1 VDRKELGVRLDT
13 TEGCVTLG
21 RFAVCRCGASVGS
34 KSMAV
39 TSRHTKEIEFARPV
53 TSSALCSK
61 PPPPPPPPSPVSY
74 NTALTSCASQIL
86 GFVQRESA
94 RRSYVVMSDSPVYY
108 KDLLCDSV
116 DEASNKNAE
125 AVTPDALSASSVTLP
140 IEILDNIVQFALARY
155 RPGRRETARV
165 RRMATVSRS
174 FARISQRALFRHIT
188 LGGMCT
194 TEKVISHQA
203 ARLRLLAA
211 RPDLAPY
218 VFEVNVW
225 NYVLPEA
232 ETLALLAA
240 LPKVDTLYIS
250 EGYSGLTRG
259 KMAALIDVFPRLRT
273 LVLRDH
279 RFREDAVAPMT
290 TTLVELD
297 ITGGRM
303 KTDYLECLSVSPMG
317 RSLRSA
323 RIRYLD
329 LGASGFAQGCK
340 HIFRFENITVLDL
353 TIEGQHQ
360 AVPRTVGTPDR

>member
-1 VDRKELGVRLDT
+1 
-13 TEGCVTLG
+13 
-21 RFAVCRCGASVGS
+21 
-34 KSMAV
+34 
-39 TSRHTKEIEFARPV
+39 
-53 TSSALCSK
+53 
-61 PPPPPPPPSPVSY
+61 
-74 NTALTSCASQIL
+74 
-86 GFVQRESA
+86 
-94 RRSYVVMSDSPVYY
+94 MSDSPVSY
-108 KDLLCDSV
+108 KDLLCHGV
-116 DEASNKNAE
+116 DVASTKNTE
-125 AVTPDALSASSVTLP
+125 TVTPDALSISSVALP
-140 IEILDNIVQFALARY
+140 LEILDNIVQFALHKY
-155 RPGRRETARV
+155 RPGRETARV

-188 LGGMCT
+188 LGGMFT
-194 TEKVISHQA
+194 TEDVISHQA
-203 ARLRLLAA
+203 ARLRFLAA
-211 RPDLAPY
+211 RPDLATY
-218 VFEVNVW
+218 VLEVNVGK
-225 NYVLPEA
+225 YVLPEA

-303 KTDYLECLSVSPMG
+303 KTNYLECLSASPMG

-329 LGASGFAQGCK
+329 LGASEFAQGCK

-353 TIEGQHQ
+353 TIEGEHQ